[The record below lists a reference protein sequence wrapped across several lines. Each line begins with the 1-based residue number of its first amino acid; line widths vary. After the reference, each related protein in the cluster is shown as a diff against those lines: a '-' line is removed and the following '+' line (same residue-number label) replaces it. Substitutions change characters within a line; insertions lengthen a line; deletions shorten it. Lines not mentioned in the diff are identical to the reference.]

1 VVRFD
6 RVFVPPSHRG
16 RGVAGRLAAAAFDQ
30 ARAAGWRV
38 RPTCPYLADA
48 WVPRHQEVQD
58 LIVD

>member
-1 VVRFD
+1 
-6 RVFVPPSHRG
+6 
-16 RGVAGRLAAAAFDQ
+16 VAGRLAAAAFDQ